1 MKGVLALDLENLKF
15 IVTGLIFIFYFAIKI
30 IKLLLEK
37 KQIKSLNDKQ
47 LLNEKILLLIEE
59 AETLFENG
67 TEKKEFVLSSIND
80 FLIKNKINI
89 TTTEIEEIIEK
100 IINVSKSINYEGK
113 QYGRTSNQ

>member
-113 QYGRTSNQ
+113 